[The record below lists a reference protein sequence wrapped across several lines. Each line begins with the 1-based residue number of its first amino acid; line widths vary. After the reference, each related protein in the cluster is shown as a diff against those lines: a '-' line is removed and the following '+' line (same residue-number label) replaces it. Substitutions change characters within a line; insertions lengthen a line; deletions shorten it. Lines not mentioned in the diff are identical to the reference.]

1 MERFYN
7 EYDGSIA
14 FGNVDINN
22 FDLKEWR
29 NKIGYV
35 QQTST
40 VMEDSLLNTITYGA
54 GENIPADL
62 IESSLKKVGIYEYIN
77 SLPEKLNTVLQ
88 EKGSNLSSGQLQ
100 RLMIARALIKQ
111 PDILLLDEITASL
124 DSENKSLIKNTVRI
138 FSTRKNRVGEL
149 HSFVILNFIV

>member
-1 MERFYN
+1 
-7 EYDGSIA
+7 
-14 FGNVDINN
+14 
-22 FDLKEWR
+22 
-29 NKIGYV
+29 
-35 QQTST
+35 
-40 VMEDSLLNTITYGA
+40 MEDSLLTITYGA

-111 PDILLLDEITASL
+111 PDILLLDEITAGL